1 MEESESRMY
10 KCIVSTFH
18 YGSIKIEMIVVTYK
32 HEERSTFHYGSIK
45 IKQHKYLHLYLLDL
59 HSTMVLLKFSSVFMV
74 NLLCSNLHSTMVLL
88 KSLNSSF

>member
-45 IKQHKYLHLYLLDL
+45 MNWRY
-59 HSTMVLLKFSSVFMV
+59 
-74 NLLCSNLHSTMVLL
+74 
-88 KSLNSSF
+88 